1 MKLSHN
7 GWPVIQSSRV
17 GLWQLPAVTGQVK
30 AGPVWVV
37 LNWLAQEYIR
47 LVEPI
52 DRAQSWGWAFR
63 KIVGGSSQYSNH
75 ASGTAVDFNAVK
87 HPFRTSASQNMTAD
101 QIKACRQILDDA
113 GGVLRWL
120 DGHDPMHWEIAP
132 KVTAA
137 QVEAFANRL
146 LQAALGVK
154 VDGVRGPETIHAL
167 RTFQHDHGLTVDG
180 IDGPATWQALVSLP
194 PTPAP
199 ATHAPARRLLKV
211 TTPLMRGDDVKAL
224 QEFALEHFP
233 GYARDHLGRAGADG
247 LYGDGTAAFVG
258 EFQTRTGLK
267 PDKIVGP
274 DTWAKLDQHGF
285 K

>member
-87 HPFRTSASQNMTAD
+87 HPFRTAASQNMTAD
-101 QIKACRQILDDA
+101 QIKACRQILEDA

-180 IDGPATWQALVSLP
+180 IDGPATWKALLSAP
-194 PTPAP
+194 PTPP
-199 ATHAPARRLLKV
+199 AQPAARRLLKV
-211 TTPLMRGDDVKAL
+211 TKPLMRGDDVRAL
-224 QEFALEHFP
+224 QEFALATFP
-233 GYARDHLGRAGADG
+233 AYARELLGRAGADG
-247 LYGDGTAAFVG
+247 AYGAGTAAFVG

-267 PDKIVGP
+267 SDKIVGP
-274 DTWAKLDQHGF
+274 ATWAKLDQHGF

>member
-7 GWPVIQSSRV
+7 GWPIIQSSRV
-17 GLWQLPAVTGQVK
+17 GLWQLPAVTGHVK

-37 LNWLAQEYIR
+37 FLWLSLEYSR

-63 KIVGGSSQYSNH
+63 KIVGGSPQYSNH

-87 HPFRTSASQNMTAD
+87 HPFLTSASQNMTAD

-120 DGHDPMHWEIAP
+120 DRHDPMHWEIAP
-132 KVTAA
+132 KVTPA

-154 VDGVRGPETIHAL
+154 VDGVRGPETTGAL
-167 RTFQHDHGLTVDG
+167 RAFQESNGLTVDG

-199 ATHAPARRLLKV
+199 THAPARRLLKV

-224 QEFALEHFP
+224 QEFALKHFP
-233 GYARDHLGRAGADG
+233 GYARDHLGRDHAFG

-267 PDKIVGP
+267 PDRVVGP
-274 DTWAKLDQHGF
+274 ATWAKLDQHGF